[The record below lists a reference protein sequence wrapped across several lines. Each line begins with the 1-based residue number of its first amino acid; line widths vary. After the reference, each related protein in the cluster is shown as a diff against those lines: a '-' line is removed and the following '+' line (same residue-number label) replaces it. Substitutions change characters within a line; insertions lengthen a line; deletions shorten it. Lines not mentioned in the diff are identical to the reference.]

1 MVRML
6 GAWSA
11 SLLVWVIGF
20 AIVVRVVP
28 RPEPGVS
35 LSGLERLV
43 RVDLPW
49 VLISLAMVAAA
60 AAVLRARGG
69 PVRRAVGVL
78 AVPLLLTAAGVAAP
92 LNGQAGMLEFVIY
105 VVEGV
110 GGAAAGFVLVTLI
123 ARKDEEDATA
133 GYW

>member
-6 GAWSA
+6 SAWSA

-28 RPEPGVS
+28 RPEPGAS

-60 AAVLRARGG
+60 AAVLRDRGG

-123 ARKDEEDATA
+123 AGKDEEDVTA